1 MTQPRGWPLTSV
13 KGPGRSKL
21 PANDRGENRDR
32 RQRTQAAGF
41 KTGTSVSG
49 EIRLSRQRSTRHLGR
64 TTRCGENAWRPRR
77 GSSARSNQGERHAGS
92 NKPRR
97 RRPFSRGQSRLY
109 TKGIRPPNGA
119 VRNTRAR
126 SRLRLERH
134 TSDLPIPQTQIPS
147 APSSSLCP
155 ENAEGQ
161 RSRWLVRTYFA
172 DLQASLARATT
183 LRRGVQLT
191 ECSM

>member
-1 MTQPRGWPLTSV
+1 MGAKASG
-13 KGPGRSKL
+13 KGKM
-21 PANDRGENRDR
+21 PANDRWEVRDR
-32 RQRTQAAGF
+32 RQRTQAASYR
-41 KTGTSVSG
+41 TRTRVSG
-49 EIRLSRQRSTRHLGR
+49 EIRLSRRRNTRHLGR
-64 TTRCGENAWRPRR
+64 TIRRGEYAWWSRR